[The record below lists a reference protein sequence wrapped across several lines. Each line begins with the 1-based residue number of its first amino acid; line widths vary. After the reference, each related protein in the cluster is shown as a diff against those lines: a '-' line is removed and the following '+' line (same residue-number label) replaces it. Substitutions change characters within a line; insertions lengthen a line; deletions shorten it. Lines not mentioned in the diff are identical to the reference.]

1 MKKVLA
7 LIMCVAMIASFAVIA
22 SAETKDATFTFK
34 TVDGKGLAAGDT
46 VTITMDIAEAKTLIG
61 AIGFKISYDD
71 EYLKFIEDPTTY
83 SYFNTGVGAGGAT
96 AAGNEETMEIQMATA
111 DGFKAP
117 GTVLSLTFE
126 LKKAIPEGKTAVVT
140 AEVSME
146 PKAAEGDDT
155 YNVKIV
161 PGGVTVEKTPTPEP
175 PSSTVEP
182 STVESKDG
190 EPKDGEPKDEDTTT
204 GTNPKT
210 GDVSAVAVAAGLCA
224 VMAAAFVITKKVN
237 D

>member
-83 SYFNTGVGAGGAT
+83 AYFNTGVGAGGAT

-161 PGGVTVEKTPTPEP
+161 PGGVTVEKAPTPVEP
-175 PSSTVEP
+175 ESKPESETPSKTVEP
-182 STVESKDG
+182 
-190 EPKDGEPKDEDTTT
+190 EDTTT